1 MIKPGYRT
9 SEFWLTVVSF
19 VFSGLYL
26 VGLLDDHSQK
36 ENLIAETSRGV
47 EAAILV
53 LGQLVVLFRYI
64 KGRTEVKKVW
74 WNTASPEERKIANKA
89 NSRRK
94 KDVNRNGKTTSKTRS
109 RKTNNTSQTISE

>member
-26 VGLLDDHSQK
+26 IGILDDHSQK
-36 ENLIAETSRGV
+36 EDLIAETSRGV

-53 LGQLVVLFRYI
+53 LGQLTVLFRYI

-74 WNTASPEERKIANKA
+74 WSTATEQERKEANRVNTRKRKA
-89 NSRRK
+89 RK
-94 KDVNRNGKTTSKTRS
+94 PRTTK
-109 RKTNNTSQTISE
+109 

>member
-19 VFSGLYL
+19 IFSGLYL
-26 VGLLDDHSQK
+26 IGILDDHSQK
-36 ENLIAETSRGV
+36 EDLIAETSRGV

-53 LGQLVVLFRYI
+53 LGQLTVLFRYI

-74 WNTASPEERKIANKA
+74 WSTATESERREANKA
-89 NSRRK
+89 NTRK
-94 KDVNRNGKTTSKTRS
+94 
-109 RKTNNTSQTISE
+109 RKPRKPKSTK

>member
-36 ENLIAETSRGV
+36 EDLIAETSRGV

-53 LGQLVVLFRYI
+53 LGQLTVLFRYI

-74 WNTASPEERKIANKA
+74 WSTATEQERKEANRA
-89 NSRRK
+89 NARRRK
-94 KDVNRNGKTTSKTRS
+94 KTKKP
-109 RKTNNTSQTISE
+109 NT

>member
-26 VGLLDDHSQK
+26 IGLLDDHSQK
-36 ENLIAETSRGV
+36 EELIAETSKGV

-53 LGQLVVLFRYI
+53 LGQLAVLFRYI
-64 KGRTEVKKVW
+64 KGRTEVKKIW
-74 WNTASPEERKIANKA
+74 WGTATETERKEANRA
-89 NSRRK
+89 NARK
-94 KDVNRNGKTTSKTRS
+94 
-109 RKTNNTSQTISE
+109 RKPRKPKPKPKST